1 MTFDELKAMID
12 DISDDQVED
21 KLGTA
26 EYGLEQLRE
35 TYAKPVEMT
44 QAQYDQFMVFREM
57 SWFSTFMYKQGAQE
71 VPAFSEFISK
81 EREQELMRAWLHPKL
96 IKVVE

>member
-1 MTFDELKAMID
+1 MTFDLFEELMTKSKNVILPA
-12 DISDDQVED
+12 VTLFNALN
-21 KLGTA
+21 K
-26 EYGLEQLRE
+26 LRE

-44 QAQYDQFMVFREM
+44 QAQYDQFMVFREI
-57 SWFSTFMYKQGAQE
+57 SWFSVFMHKQGAQE

-81 EREQELMRAWLHPKL
+81 EREQELMRAWLHPEL

>member
-1 MTFDELKAMID
+1 M
-12 DISDDQVED
+12 
-21 KLGTA
+21 
-26 EYGLEQLRE
+26 LEEIIKDVLNVQE

-44 QAQYDQFMVFREM
+44 REQYDQFMVFREM
-57 SWFSTFMYKQGAQE
+57 SWFSVFMHKQGAQE

-81 EREQELMRAWLHPKL
+81 EREQELMRTWLHPEL